1 MPAATD
7 KSDAGRSDAG
17 RSAFLAGLRDG
28 APMVLGVAPFGLL
41 FAVVASEA
49 GLDILQVMGMS
60 VLVIA
65 GAAQFTALAQM
76 QDGAPMFMVLAAA
89 LAVNMRMVMYSASLA
104 PWLGDAPFWQRA
116 LAAYI
121 LVDNTYAQGMSAFER
136 NPGWSVG
143 RRMRYYMGIALPSW
157 VAWYLFTFL
166 GAWFGRALPE
176 ALALDFAPPI
186 IFISIVAP
194 MLKSL
199 AHVAAALT
207 SVIVALGLSFLPHS
221 AGLMVAAL
229 AAMAVGAAV
238 EALGGRPR

>member
-89 LAVNMRMVMYSASLA
+89 L
-104 PWLGDAPFWQRA
+104 
-116 LAAYI
+116 
-121 LVDNTYAQGMSAFER
+121 
-136 NPGWSVG
+136 
-143 RRMRYYMGIALPSW
+143 
-157 VAWYLFTFL
+157 
-166 GAWFGRALPE
+166 
-176 ALALDFAPPI
+176 
-186 IFISIVAP
+186 
-194 MLKSL
+194 
-199 AHVAAALT
+199 T

>member
-1 MPAATD
+1 MRPATD
-7 KSDAGRSDAG
+7 KST
-17 RSAFLAGLRDG
+17 FLRGLRDG
-28 APMVLGVAPFGLL
+28 APFVLGVAPFGLL
-41 FAVVASEA
+41 FAVVATEA

-76 QDGAPMFMVLAAA
+76 QDGAPVFMVLAAS

-104 PWLGDAPFWQRA
+104 PFLGEAPFWKRA

-121 LVDNTYAQGMSAFER
+121 LVDNTYAQGLSAFER
-136 NPGWSVG
+136 HPGWNIG
-143 RRMRYYMGIALPSW
+143 QRMSYYMGIALPSW

-176 ALALDFAPPI
+176 GLALDFAPPI

-207 SVIVALGLSFLPHS
+207 SVVLALALSFMPHS
-221 AGLMVAAL
+221 SGLMVAAL

-238 EALGGRPR
+238 EALGKRAAR